1 METKY
6 EELEDPIEEVYRI
19 RQEILE
25 EYGGIRGWNKH
36 LDEVRPKLEAMGVR
50 FLTEAECEELKNRH

>member
-1 METKY
+1 
-6 EELEDPIEEVYRI
+6 LGIEEVYRI

-25 EYGGIRGWNKH
+25 EYGGIKGWNKH

-50 FLTEAECEELKNRH
+50 FLTEAECEELKSRH

>member
-1 METKY
+1 MDSKY

-25 EYGGIRGWNKH
+25 EYGGIKEWNKH
-36 LDEVRPKLEAMGVR
+36 LDEVRPKYEAMGFR
-50 FLTEAECEELKNRH
+50 FLTEAECEELKSRH